1 MPNFGLDHDI
11 ATSQANEQA
20 TESKLNHQ
28 WVPKWDEEKEKFEV
42 PSPDIEFKLI
52 GLNHASDPICSS
64 AGCPTKKDKSHPK
77 DYPVPD
83 FGVDPDI
90 ISTQKHIADQEKL
103 KNHKWVP
110 ITEDPAKENK
120 LQISERRPSDRRA
133 VQLKTDVQIES
144 KEQQKAEFA
153 NLKSAMKSNW
163 GTK

>member
-1 MPNFGLDHDI
+1 VPNFGLDHDI

-42 PSPDIEFKLI
+42 PSPDIEFKL
-52 GLNHASDPICSS
+52 LELQQKSDPICASS
-64 AGCPTKKDKSHPK
+64 ATGECPKKAKDTRVIFPIYPKDKTVEHTAEH
-77 DYPVPD
+77 VA
-83 FGVDPDI
+83 
-90 ISTQKHIADQEKL
+90 QQEKIHGSW
-103 KNHKWVP
+103 K
-110 ITEDPAKENK
+110 
-120 LQISERRPSDRRA
+120 RPSDRRA